1 MLKEETAKTVGTV
14 HTHTHTHTPLIKKE
28 KNTKQCIKKNTVI
41 KIKCTKAIN
50 LNIYNKLA
58 IKNNCLFKVQ
68 KNIQGKLC
76 KNLT

>member
-14 HTHTHTHTPLIKKE
+14 HTHTHTPPIIKKE
-28 KNTKQCIKKNTVI
+28 KNIKQCIKKNTVI
-41 KIKCTKAIN
+41 KIKCTKAIT

>member
-14 HTHTHTHTPLIKKE
+14 HTHTPSIIKKG
-28 KNTKQCIKKNTVI
+28 KNIKQCIKKNTVI
-41 KIKCTKAIN
+41 KIKGTKAIT
-50 LNIYNKLA
+50 LSIYNKLA